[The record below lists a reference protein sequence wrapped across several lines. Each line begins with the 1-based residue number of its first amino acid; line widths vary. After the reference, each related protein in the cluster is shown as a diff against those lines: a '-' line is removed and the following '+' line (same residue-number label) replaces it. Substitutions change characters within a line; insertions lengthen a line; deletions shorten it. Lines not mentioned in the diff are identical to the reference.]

1 MRKKGLIPVS
11 FSFLYRSRDHDQIPY
26 FLRQITVRIAWI
38 TSFRPVG
45 AAEGWEVPPK
55 TPVPGHRERPPLLA
69 LASVEGAVTHPDVQ
83 PPAKIK
89 TWHLF
94 ACAWGAV

>member
-1 MRKKGLIPVS
+1 MNLVS
-11 FSFLYRSRDHDQIPY
+11 FFFIYRSRDHDQKPY
-26 FLRQITVRIAWI
+26 FFATDHGSDHVDHEFETSGGGGGVR
-38 TSFRPVG
+38 SL
-45 AAEGWEVPPK
+45 PK

-83 PPAKIK
+83 PPAKLK

-94 ACAWGAV
+94 ACAWGTV